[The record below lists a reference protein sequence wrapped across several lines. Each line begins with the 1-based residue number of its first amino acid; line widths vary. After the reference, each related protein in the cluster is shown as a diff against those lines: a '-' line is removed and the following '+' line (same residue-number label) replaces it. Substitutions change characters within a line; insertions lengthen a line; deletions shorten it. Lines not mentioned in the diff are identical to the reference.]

1 VPLAID
7 PFLLYKS
14 KNHEF
19 RTLHSKILDVFN
31 EGIRRFATGNKLNSE
46 KIIDFPEVKEI
57 GLGYGKNTKKGT
69 GLGTYL
75 NRLLIDTFGS
85 SPDLLKRGVK
95 HIEEMQLISLGIGP
109 DRISDI
115 TANILKEYLVTYT
128 QTQCDLW
135 KIPLKSMVPLEH
147 LLDLES
153 FEWYDGYFDL
163 PVNHNNEP
171 ILLVPRWILRNLP
184 WINFDDYLKAEFSMF
199 LRAKATKSRMNFSKS
214 KEITKDKVVQISRS
228 EIERVDKYVSKKERD
243 SRLALP
249 VIFDSPPLVVTK
261 LGKSLLQFLKK
272 INHGR
277 KEASYYQKL
286 ILQILN
292 FLFEPELIAGKI
304 EEATI
309 LGTERRDIIFINDS
323 EKTFFSYLRNVH
335 KNFVIVFE
343 TKNTYDLTVENFNQ
357 LGTYLGD
364 KTGYCGFLIT
374 RNNISKKDK
383 LKAISIYNNL
393 KRIILILSDQDIE
406 LMINDR
412 IIGKDPM
419 RYLQKCYR
427 EFMVS
432 IQ

>member
-1 VPLAID
+1 
-7 PFLLYKS
+7 
-14 KNHEF
+14 
-19 RTLHSKILDVFN
+19 
-31 EGIRRFATGNKLNSE
+31 
-46 KIIDFPEVKEI
+46 
-57 GLGYGKNTKKGT
+57 
-69 GLGTYL
+69 
-75 NRLLIDTFGS
+75 
-85 SPDLLKRGVK
+85 
-95 HIEEMQLISLGIGP
+95 M
-109 DRISDI
+109 
-115 TANILKEYLVTYT
+115 
-128 QTQCDLW
+128 
-135 KIPLKSMVPLEH
+135 
-147 LLDLES
+147 
-153 FEWYDGYFDL
+153 
-163 PVNHNNEP
+163 
-171 ILLVPRWILRNLP
+171 
-184 WINFDDYLKAEFSMF
+184 
-199 LRAKATKSRMNFSKS
+199 
-214 KEITKDKVVQISRS
+214 
-228 EIERVDKYVSKKERD
+228 
-243 SRLALP
+243 
-249 VIFDSPPLVVTK
+249 
-261 LGKSLLQFLKK
+261 
-272 INHGR
+272 
-277 KEASYYQKL
+277 
-286 ILQILN
+286 N